1 MGEPITLAEMQEAF
15 RQMMKMHNDLIKQMQ
30 EGGVGGSSGGGDG
43 GKGKGG
49 KDEVEKKKTE
59 KAEGLGGKAFDT
71 FKTFTGG
78 ESEWHEWSTDLTVL
92 VATRS
97 MKMREAM
104 KKVKE
109 VAKNTKEVWTCAE
122 VMNDM
127 AKGDEGQEDG
137 GKREELKDVEKM
149 SRELYMWLRLRTE
162 GEAKLVV
169 SSLEEEDGLM
179 AWGKLHA
186 KYSQK
191 TMSRLMRLQQECMY
205 PKMVRV
211 AELGEKILQWEERW
225 TKMEREQLCGRDGK
239 PANIPELWKMAAML
253 TFCPKEIQDM
263 VELRWDEV
271 GET

>member
-1 MGEPITLAEMQEAF
+1 
-15 RQMMKMHNDLIKQMQ
+15 
-30 EGGVGGSSGGGDG
+30 
-43 GKGKGG
+43 
-49 KDEVEKKKTE
+49 
-59 KAEGLGGKAFDT
+59 
-71 FKTFTGG
+71 
-78 ESEWHEWSTDLTVL
+78 
-92 VATRS
+92 
-97 MKMREAM
+97 
-104 KKVKE
+104 
-109 VAKNTKEVWTCAE
+109 
-122 VMNDM
+122 
-127 AKGDEGQEDG
+127 
-137 GKREELKDVEKM
+137 M

-225 TKMEREQLCGRDGK
+225 TNMEREQLCGRDGK
-239 PANIPELWKMAAML
+239 PANIPELWKMAAIL
-253 TFCPKEIQDM
+253 KLCPKEIQDM

-271 GET
+271 GENMRR